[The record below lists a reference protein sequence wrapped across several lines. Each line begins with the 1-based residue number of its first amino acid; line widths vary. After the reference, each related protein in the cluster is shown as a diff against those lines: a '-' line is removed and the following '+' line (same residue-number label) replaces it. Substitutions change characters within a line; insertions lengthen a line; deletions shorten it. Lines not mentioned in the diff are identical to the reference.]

1 MKVILK
7 EDIKGVG
14 KKGEIINA
22 ADGYARN
29 YLFPR
34 GLASKADAGNLA
46 ELKEKKDAEKF
57 RKEAEAA
64 DALALAKKLH
74 GLSVNFNVKVG
85 EGGRLFGSITSKD
98 IADEIKKQHGF
109 DIDRKKLV
117 LKDPIKSAGTY
128 MVEAK
133 IYPEIS
139 VKLKVCVTGE

>member
-29 YLFPR
+29 YLLPR
-34 GLASKADAGNLA
+34 GLAFEASEGNLTV
-46 ELKEKKDAEKF
+46 LKEKRDSEKYK
-57 RKEAEAA
+57 KEAEVT
-64 DALALAKKLH
+64 DALELSKKLH
-74 GLSVNFNVKVG
+74 GLVVNFNVKTG

-109 DIDRKKLV
+109 DIDKKKLV
-117 LKDPIKSAGTY
+117 LKEPIKSAGTY
-128 MVEAK
+128 MIEVK
-133 IYPEIS
+133 VYPEIS
-139 VKLKVCVTGE
+139 AKLKVVVTGE